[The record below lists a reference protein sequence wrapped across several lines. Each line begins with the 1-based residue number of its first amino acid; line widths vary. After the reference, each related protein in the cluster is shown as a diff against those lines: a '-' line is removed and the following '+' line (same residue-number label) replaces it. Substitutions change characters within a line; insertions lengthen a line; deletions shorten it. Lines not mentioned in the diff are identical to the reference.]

1 MPTITVRKFKYDEL
15 KKNLKPDDK
24 IAIISCDGC
33 AKQSDDL
40 GGQVG
45 LKNLTEKLIADGFN
59 VVSSQ
64 LLYGPC
70 SSEILMKFLD
80 NGTTRNSL
88 ENANILI
95 PLACNRGHDTL
106 KENLSVLDI
115 LTVTETLG
123 KGTFS
128 PESGARLTEP
138 EKNIG
143 LNIESPQ
150 GITIPDA
157 AKKLKLHPGSF

>member
-1 MPTITVRKFKYDEL
+1 MPTITVRKFKYDQL
-15 KKNLKPDDK
+15 KTHLKSGDK

-33 AKQSDDL
+33 AKQSDNL
-40 GGQVG
+40 GGQIG
-45 LKNLTEKLIADGFN
+45 LKNLTEKLVADGFN

-70 SSEILMKFLD
+70 SSEILTKFLD
-80 NGTTRNSL
+80 TGTNRNSL

-95 PLACNRGHDTL
+95 PLACNRGQDTL
-106 KENLSVLDI
+106 KDSLPVLNI

-138 EKNIG
+138 QGNID
-143 LNIESPQ
+143 LPQ

-157 AKKLKLHPGSF
+157 AKKLDLHPGSF